1 MHFIQCKLWKCWV
14 GVSWNRRIIFYIFA
28 SFWSQTYFVFFLSAD
43 KSELCVGSLLLMDP
57 GETLAPGHPKPPPP
71 HLSEVG
77 GLPVV
82 ETRHFKTNSQRALE
96 NGGGWPEARQMKS
109 SPSPEKKRWWK
120 SSSMGLESR
129 HKEEEA
135 DTESHYC
142 RIRKQFGLE
151 EPTHSMLN
159 THPGSAPLPWKHAL
173 QTSSHMLHQHRESSR
188 EYLSI
193 DWFYNILHKVF
204 TLGWDVK
211 VGMLVKSWQSE
222 MENRFSHSVFLP
234 VSQLSAG
241 TQSTDV
247 EPKMKQKDPKFPHLT
262 DFTYNVSLFWLPW
275 SQKIIN
281 YEGFLHV

>member
-1 MHFIQCKLWKCWV
+1 
-14 GVSWNRRIIFYIFA
+14 
-28 SFWSQTYFVFFLSAD
+28 
-43 KSELCVGSLLLMDP
+43 
-57 GETLAPGHPKPPPP
+57 
-71 HLSEVG
+71 
-77 GLPVV
+77 
-82 ETRHFKTNSQRALE
+82 
-96 NGGGWPEARQMKS
+96 
-109 SPSPEKKRWWK
+109 
-120 SSSMGLESR
+120 MGLESR

-247 EPKMKQKDPKFPHLT
+247 EPKMKQGSKVPSLDWFHVQRVTFLAAMITKNHWLWGIFTCLKQINQVGQIIPGGDTWCHFDQPVLEWHVTTVFTLTLFHSGTFQPH
-262 DFTYNVSLFWLPW
+262 V
-275 SQKIIN
+275 
-281 YEGFLHV
+281 

>member
-14 GVSWNRRIIFYIFA
+14 GVLWNRRNIFYIFV
-28 SFWSQTYFVFFLSAD
+28 SFRSQTYFVFIVSAD

-71 HLSEVG
+71 HLSEVWG
-77 GLPVV
+77 VPVVVVVV
-82 ETRHFKTNSQRALE
+82 ETRHFKTNSQRAQE

-109 SPSPEKKRWWK
+109 SPSPRKKRWWK

-135 DTESHYC
+135 DTESHYR

-151 EPTHSMLN
+151 EPRHSMLN

-173 QTSSHMLHQHRESSR
+173 QTSSHMLHRHRESPR

-204 TLGWDVK
+204 YSWLRCESCYVGKILTKWNGEQILSLGVSTRQSA
-211 VGMLVKSWQSE
+211 VSWNTADWCWAKNETRIQSSLAWLILHTT
-222 MENRFSHSVFLP
+222 RHFS
-234 VSQLSAG
+234 G
-241 TQSTDV
+241 C
-247 EPKMKQKDPKFPHLT
+247 KDHEK
-262 DFTYNVSLFWLPW
+262 
-275 SQKIIN
+275 
-281 YEGFLHV
+281 